1 MKCRSF
7 IAPALLCITALA
19 GATGQAPGARQGSL
33 TGRVID
39 QSNGQPIASA
49 AVVVTGSSMGAVTN
63 DSGVYTIR
71 NVPPGTHQLR
81 ASRVGYGPSVRTV
94 AVTAGATTTADFV
107 INHVPFVLEEVVTTA
122 TGEQRTR
129 ELGNTVAKLDAAKV
143 VNSAPISNMQDLLN
157 SRVSGVTLIQQNG
170 TVGAGSRVR
179 IRGLSSASLSNDPLV
194 YVDGI
199 KVETSSP
206 RLDGTVYV
214 GGGRPSF
221 LNDIDPDEIESM
233 EIVKGPSAATLYGTQ
248 AANGV
253 IRITTKRAKPGR
265 TQWLVYDE
273 EGYNRDVTA
282 YPGQYY
288 SQGTDKTTGAVRQC
302 LPWQQAAGQCTITQ
316 LYSRNLLRDAGTSPL
331 ASGYRADRGLQ
342 ISGGS
347 EQVRYFISGAVA
359 HEDGT
364 LRMPQMEQAFLR
376 QERGVS
382 VLPGEQLNPNELQ
395 RANLR
400 SNLSA
405 LLANNIDVTLSSGY
419 VTSDNRLPQTGDNT
433 QGILG
438 AALFG
443 SANPAKTDNPWGF
456 ARPAEGFSDVI
467 YRRDS
472 RFTNSLQTNW
482 RPWSFLSTRGTVGLD
497 YLRYSDEAN
506 NASGQG
512 CKICGLNRQGLR
524 TINAFTSGKVTAD
537 LGATATRQLTARI
550 ESKTSVGAQ
559 FIRDRLDGT
568 LNTANIFPPGI
579 TRIDAGA
586 IKTSGEKTVE
596 SNTLGQ
602 YVEQQFGL
610 DQRLYVTGALRY
622 DQNSAFGRQNRS
634 ARYPKVS
641 ASWVALENGG
651 GRMRLLGWIDELR
664 LRSAFGVSG
673 QQPGPTDALR
683 YLSPIT
689 TSILGGDQPA
699 VTLAGLGNDAL
710 KPERSQEFEGGFD
723 AGVLHSRANLQLT
736 YYNKRTTDA
745 LIQRVLPGSLGATV
759 SRIENIGVV
768 TNKGVE
774 LSFNSRLIERS
785 QVSLDLN
792 IEASRNGNKL
802 VDLGGLPPITG
813 FGYQNRVGYP
823 LFGLWWP
830 KLQSYADANNNG
842 IIEPSEV
849 KVSDSTLFGGSSVPT
864 RTLSFSPSLTVFKR
878 LTISGLLDRR
888 AGFANLN
895 ANEWFQCVPTQNCR
909 AINDPSAP
917 LIDQAKAIAG
927 GYGIGAYLEDASFWK
942 LRELAVSYAIPER
955 YLGRAGVQNASLR
968 LTARNLGTWSKFKS
982 WDPEIA
988 TQGDDAAV
996 YNFVQLAPPRIWTL
1010 RMNLG
1015 F

>member
-1 MKCRSF
+1 MR
-7 IAPALLCITALA
+7 ALALLAAVLTAVAAVA
-19 GATGQAPGARQGSL
+19 GAGAQAATSRQGGI
-33 TGRVID
+33 TGRVTD
-39 QSNGQPIASA
+39 QSTGLPVPSA
-49 AVVVTGSSMGAVTN
+49 AVVVTGTSLGALTN
-63 DSGVYTIR
+63 DSGVYVLR
-71 NVPPGTHQLR
+71 GVPAGTHQLR
-81 ASRVGYGPSVRTV
+81 ASRVGYGPAVRTLAVIAGDV
-94 AVTAGATTTADFV
+94 ATANFF
-107 INHVPFVLEEVVTTA
+107 INHVPFVLEELVTTA

-129 ELGNTVAKLDAAKV
+129 ELGNIVAKVDAARIV
-143 VNSAPISNMQDLLN
+143 DAAPISNMQDLLN

-194 YVDGI
+194 YLDGI
-199 KVETSSP
+199 KVETGSP
-206 RLDGTVYV
+206 TLDGTVYI
-214 GGGRPSF
+214 GGGHPSF
-221 LNDIDPDEIESM
+221 LNDINPDEIESI

-253 IRITTKRAKPGR
+253 IRITTKRAKPGG
-265 TQWLVYDE
+265 TQWNVFEE
-273 EGYNRDVTA
+273 EGFSKDVTA

-288 SQGTDKTTGAVRQC
+288 SQGKDATGALRQC
-302 LPWQQAAGQCTITQ
+302 VPWQQVANQCTITQ
-316 LYSRNLLRDAGTSPL
+316 LYFRNLLRDANSTPL
-331 ASGYRADRGLQ
+331 ASGYRAQRGIQ

-347 EQVRYFISGAVA
+347 EQVRYFISGEVD

-376 QERGVS
+376 QERGVTG
-382 VLPGEQLNPNELQ
+382 LPFEQLNPNELQ
-395 RANLR
+395 RKNLR

-405 LLANNIDVTLSSGY
+405 LLSNNVDVTLSSGY
-419 VTSDNRLPQTGDNT
+419 VSSDNRLPQTGDNT

-443 SANPAKTDNPWGF
+443 TANPAKADNPWGF
-456 ARPAEGFSDVI
+456 ARPAEGFSDVV

-472 RFTNSLQTNW
+472 RFTNSLQSNW
-482 RPWSFLSTRGTVGLD
+482 RPWSFLSARGTVGLD
-497 YLRYSDEAN
+497 YVQYQDEAN
-506 NASGQG
+506 NPAGEG

-524 TINAFTSGKVTAD
+524 TINKFTSGKYTAD
-537 LGATATRQLTARI
+537 LGATATRQLMNRI
-550 ESKTSVGAQ
+550 ESKTSLGVQ
-559 FIRDRLDGT
+559 WIRDRLDGT

-586 IKTSGEKTVE
+586 IKTSGERTAE

-602 YVEQQFGL
+602 YIEQQFGL
-610 DQRLYVTGALRY
+610 DQRLFVTGAIRY
-622 DQNSAFGRQNRS
+622 DQNSAFGKQNRS
-634 ARYPKVS
+634 ARYPKIS
-641 ASWVALENGG
+641 GSWVALENGRG
-651 GRMRLLGWIDELR
+651 DRFFGWLDELR
-664 LRSAFGVSG
+664 LRGAYGVSG

-689 TSILGGDQPA
+689 TSVLGGDQPA

-723 AGVLHSRANLQLT
+723 AGLLHSRANLQVT
-736 YYNKRTTDA
+736 YYSKRTSDA
-745 LIQRVLPGSLGATV
+745 LINRVLPGSLGATI

-774 LSFNSRLIERS
+774 VSFNSRLVDRTN
-785 QVSLDLN
+785 VAFDLN
-792 IEASRNGNKL
+792 LEASRNGNKL
-802 VDLGGLPPITG
+802 VDLSGLPPITG

-830 KLQSYADANNNG
+830 RMTSYADANKNG

-864 RTLSFSPSLTVFKR
+864 RNLSITPTMTLFKR
-878 LTISGLLDRR
+878 LTFSGLLDRR
-888 AGFANLN
+888 AGYANLN

-909 AINDPSAP
+909 AINDPSAS
-917 LIDQAKAIAG
+917 LEDQAKAVAG
-927 GYGIGAYLEDASFWK
+927 GTGLGSYLEDASFWK
-942 LRELAVSYAIPER
+942 LRELSASWSIPER
-955 YLGRAGVQNASLR
+955 YVARVRANTAVIR
-968 LTARNLGTWSKFKS
+968 LTARNLGIWSRFKS

-988 TQGDDAAV
+988 TQGNDAAV
-996 YNFVQLAPPRIWTL
+996 YNFVQLSPPRIWTL

>member
-1 MKCRSF
+1 MRVCSF
-7 IAPALLCITALA
+7 AVAVLCSVAAVATASAQA
-19 GATGQAPGARQGSL
+19 GVSRQGIL
-33 TGRVID
+33 TGRVTD
-39 QSNGQPIASA
+39 QSNGSPVPSA
-49 AVVVTGSSMGAVTN
+49 AVVVAGTSLGAITN
-63 DSGVYTIR
+63 DSGVYSIR
-71 NVPPGTHQLR
+71 AVPAGTHQIR
-81 ASRVGYGPSVRTV
+81 VSRVGYGPAVRSV
-94 AVTAGATTTADFV
+94 AVVAGQSTTADF
-107 INHVPFVLEEVVTTA
+107 IISHVPFVLEEVVTTA

-129 ELGNTVAKLDAAKV
+129 ELGNTVAKVDAAKV
-143 VNSAPISNMQDLLN
+143 VETAPITNMQDLLN
-157 SRVSGVTLIQQNG
+157 SRVSGVTMIQQNG
-170 TVGAGSRVR
+170 TVGSGSRVR

-253 IRITTKRAKPGR
+253 IRITTKHAKPGR
-265 TQWLVYDE
+265 TQWMVYDE
-273 EGYNRDVTA
+273 EGYNKDVTD

-288 SQGTDKTTGAVRQC
+288 SQGSDKSTGGIRQC
-302 LPWQQAAGQCTITQ
+302 LPWQQVGGQCTITQ
-316 LYSRNLLRDAGTSPL
+316 LYSRNLLRDAGTTPL
-331 ASGYRADRGLQ
+331 ASGYRAERGIQ
-342 ISGGS
+342 INGGS
-347 EQVRYFISGAVA
+347 EQVRFFVSGAA
-359 HEDGT
+359 DHEDGT

-382 VLPGEQLNPNELQ
+382 TLPGEQLNPNELQ
-395 RANLR
+395 RFNLR

-405 LLANNIDVTLSSGY
+405 ILNNNVDVTLSSGF
-419 VTSDNRLPQTGDNT
+419 VNSDNRLPQTGDNL
-433 QGILG
+433 QGIIG
-438 AALFG
+438 SSLFG
-443 SANPAKTDNPWGF
+443 SANPAKASNPWGF
-456 ARPAEGFSDVI
+456 ARPAEGFADVI

-472 RFTNSLQTNW
+472 RFTNSLQSNW
-482 RPWSFLSTRGTVGLD
+482 RPLSFLAARGTIGLD
-497 YLRYSDEAN
+497 YVGYSDEAN
-506 NASGQG
+506 NAAGEG
-512 CKICGLNRQGLR
+512 CTICDLNRQGLR
-524 TINAFTSGKVTAD
+524 TINKFVSAKYTAD
-537 LGATATRQLTARI
+537 FGATATRQLTRRI
-550 ESKTSVGAQ
+550 ESKTSVGVQ
-559 FIRDRLDGT
+559 WIRDRLDGT
-568 LNTANIFPPGI
+568 LNTANVFPPGI

-596 SNTLGQ
+596 SKTLGQ

-610 DQRLYVTGALRY
+610 DQRLFVTGALRY
-622 DQNSAFGRQNRS
+622 DQNSAFGKKNRS
-634 ARYPKVS
+634 ATYPKIS
-641 ASWVALENGG
+641 ASWVAIENGG
-651 GRMRLLGWIDELR
+651 GFRYLRWLDELR
-664 LRSAFGVSG
+664 LRSAYGVSG
-673 QQPGPTDALR
+673 QQPGPTDALQ

-689 TSILGGDQPA
+689 TSILGVDQPA

-710 KPERSQEFEGGFD
+710 KPERSQEYEGGFD
-723 AGVLHSRANLQLT
+723 IGFLDKRANLQLT

-759 SRIENIGVV
+759 SRIENIGAV
-768 TNKGVE
+768 TNKGGE
-774 LSFNSRLIERS
+774 LSLNGRIVDKSNIA
-785 QVSLDLN
+785 LDLN
-792 IEASRNGNKL
+792 IEASQNDNKL

-830 KLQSYADANNNG
+830 QMTSYSDANHNG
-842 IIEPSEV
+842 VIEPSEV

-864 RTLSFSPSLTVFKR
+864 RTLSFSPSLTLFKR
-878 LTISGLLDRR
+878 LTFSGLLDRR
-888 AGFANLN
+888 AGFSNLN

-927 GYGIGAYLEDASFWK
+927 GNGIGAYLEDASFWK
-942 LRELAVSYAIPER
+942 LRELSVSYNVPER
-955 YLGRAGVQNASLR
+955 YVARLRATSAIVR
-968 LTARNLGTWSKFKS
+968 LTARNLGTWSNFGS

-996 YNFVQLAPPRIWTL
+996 YNFVQLAPPRIYTVRL
-1010 RMNLG
+1010 NLG